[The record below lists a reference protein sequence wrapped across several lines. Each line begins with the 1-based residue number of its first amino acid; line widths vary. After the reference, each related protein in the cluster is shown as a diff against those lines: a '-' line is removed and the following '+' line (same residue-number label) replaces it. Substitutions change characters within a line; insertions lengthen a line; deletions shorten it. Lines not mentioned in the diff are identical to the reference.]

1 MIIAL
6 KSLTYKVNEKKIVR
20 DISLDIINGDIV
32 SIVGPNG
39 SGKTTLI
46 RMISGE
52 IKPSVGT
59 VSILNKAE
67 KDWDLLKLAQHRS
80 VLSQSN
86 QLSFPF
92 SVLDIVKMGRHPYAN
107 HNQENNAKIAK
118 KVLKAFKLDDY
129 TKRNYTTLSGGEK
142 QRVQIARVIT
152 QLYSMNQNYNN
163 KILILDEPSSYLDIN
178 HQEELFVFLK
188 KLNKKGLTIIMVLHD
203 LNQAIQNSN
212 KIIMLKESRLID
224 YLKSEDL
231 VKSKKIEQVFDIE
244 PTLLYNKEL
253 KKPILFFK
261 SKEFMNG

>member
-118 KVLKAFKLDDY
+118 KVLKAFKLDNY

-261 SKEFMNG
+261 SKELMNG